1 MSTTTLR
8 RARAWTH
15 RRPTNPDNSLT
26 EERAPARDDRQVSEM
41 FKGGPERVCRLF
53 LQSAGRCGARGS
65 LLRSQ
70 HHHNRPRLHP
80 TVEIDHILIGQP
92 DATRRNRMSDPSGL
106 VRAVDAIERV
116 LPVGIKVEGAG
127 AHWIG
132 CTAFDVIRK
141 RS

>member
-1 MSTTTLR
+1 MDVYRTATMAPHWR
-8 RARAWTH
+8 KWGIVRAIRGRKCYRFQGSRHCQQRTH
-15 RRPTNPDNSLT
+15 ASPLT
-26 EERAPARDDRQVSEM
+26 GIELLW
-41 FKGGPERVCRLF
+41 G
-53 LQSAGRCGARGS
+53 AGRCGTRRS

-70 HHHNRPRLHP
+70 HHHKRARLHP

-92 DATRRNRMSDPSGL
+92 DAARRDRMSDPSGL

-132 CTAFDVIRK
+132 GAAFDIVRK

>member
-1 MSTTTLR
+1 MGHCSRNPGAQMLTLPR
-8 RARAWTH
+8 IKAL
-15 RRPTNPDNSLT
+15 PTADSCIAAEIVLLW
-26 EERAPARDDRQVSEM
+26 
-41 FKGGPERVCRLF
+41 G
-53 LQSAGRCGARGS
+53 AGRCGTRRS

-70 HHHNRPRLHP
+70 HHHKRARLHP

-92 DATRRNRMSDPSGL
+92 DAARRDRMSDPSGL

-132 CTAFDVIRK
+132 GAAFDIVRK